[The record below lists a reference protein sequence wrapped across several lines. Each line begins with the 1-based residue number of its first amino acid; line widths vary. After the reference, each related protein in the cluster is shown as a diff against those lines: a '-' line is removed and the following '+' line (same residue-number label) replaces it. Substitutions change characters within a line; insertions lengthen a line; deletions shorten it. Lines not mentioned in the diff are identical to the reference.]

1 MEKTQYFYRCSIFT
15 RKDGQIALADLHNPD
30 NTTVLD
36 EWMGTVLSLADGLH
50 TLQEL
55 IDYMK
60 SRYETPPEN
69 LEDTL
74 HSVLERLIDGKMVQ
88 LNDSKVELPYYLAS
102 PVEELD
108 VEKAKELMEKDGYV
122 YH

>member
-15 RKDGQIALADLHNPD
+15 RKDGQVALADIHNPS

-36 EWMGTVLSLADGLH
+36 EWLGTVLSLADGEH
-50 TLQEL
+50 TLLEL
-55 IDYMK
+55 IEYMK
-60 SRYETPPEN
+60 SRYENPPEN
-69 LEDTL
+69 LEETL
-74 HSVLERLIDGKMVQ
+74 YSVLERLIDGKMVQ
-88 LNDSKVELPYYLAS
+88 LSPAKVELPYYLAS

-108 VEKAKELMEKDGYV
+108 IEKAKGLMEKDGYV

>member
-1 MEKTQYFYRCSIFT
+1 MQKTQYFYRCVVFT
-15 RKDGQIALADLHNPD
+15 RSNNKVALADVYAPY

-36 EWMGTVLSLADGLH
+36 EWLGIVVSLADGQH

-55 IDYMK
+55 IDYMN
-60 SRYETPPEN
+60 SRYEMAPEN

-74 HSVLERLIDGKMVQ
+74 HSVIERLIDGKMVQ
-88 LNDSKVELPYYLAS
+88 LHDTKVDLPYYLAS
-102 PVEELD
+102 PIEDLD
-108 VEKAKELMEKDGYV
+108 LEKAKTLIEKDGYV